1 MAVIGAYIINK
12 NMKKIN
18 FERIELFADIAH
30 TQCVVQNVK
39 TDFSNVIY
47 TMGHG
52 IEAHALAL
60 KIYNSSGE
68 TEYNENEIR
77 LIKKYSELCQPAFI
91 DAINRL
97 IESED
102 DNQ

>member
-1 MAVIGAYIINK
+1 MLHEKYYSLKEAQEKLLARK
-12 NMKKIN
+12 
-18 FERIELFADIAH
+18 
-30 TQCVVQNVK
+30 NVK

-60 KIYNSSGE
+60 KIFNSSGE
-68 TEYNENEIR
+68 TEYNENEVR

-91 DAINRL
+91 DAINRV
-97 IESED
+97 IESDD